1 MFNEYSRDI
10 IIVLFALLVLFL
22 LGAALEM
29 ARILARTAVA
39 ALRAVVG
46 MLGAIV
52 LVTVISALIVLV
64 LVR

>member
-1 MFNEYSRDI
+1 MFNEYTRDI
-10 IIVLFALLVLFL
+10 ITVLFALLVLFL

-29 ARILARTAVA
+29 ARILSRTAVA